1 MSRKTLIITFIMM
14 AAILSMGIF
23 SNLQKK
29 NQIARLKNLPVS
41 QINPANIADGSYRGS
56 FCLKRFCYA
65 VEVTV
70 HGGVIRDIVLL
81 SNTKSEYGEKAAAIK
96 DRILEAQ
103 SLQVDIISGATIS
116 SKSIIKAV
124 EKALTEPE

>member
-1 MSRKTLIITFIMM
+1 MSRKTIIITFIVLT
-14 AAILSMGIF
+14 AILSMGIF

-29 NQIARLKNLPVS
+29 SQIARLKNLPVS
-41 QINPANIADGSYRGS
+41 HIDLASVADGTYKGS

-65 VEVTV
+65 VEVKM
-70 HGGVIRDIVLL
+70 GGGTITDIVLL
-81 SNTKSEYGEKAAAIK
+81 SNSKSEYGEKASSIK
-96 DRILEAQ
+96 NRIIEAQ
-103 SLQVDIISGATIS
+103 SLQVDVISGATIS

>member
-1 MSRKTLIITFIMM
+1 MSRKTIIITLIVLT
-14 AAILSMGIF
+14 AILSMGIF

-29 NQIARLKNLPVS
+29 SQIARLKNLPVS
-41 QINPANIADGSYRGS
+41 QINLANIADGTYKGS

-65 VEVTV
+65 VEVSMV
-70 HGGVIRDIVLL
+70 SGAISDITLL

-96 DRILEAQ
+96 DRIIETQ
-103 SLQVDIISGATIS
+103 SLQVDVISGATIS

-124 EKALTEPE
+124 EKALIEPE

>member
-1 MSRKTLIITFIMM
+1 MSRKTLIITFIVLS
-14 AAILSMGIF
+14 AILSMGIF

-29 NQIARLKNLPVS
+29 SQIARLKNLPVS
-41 QINPANIADGSYRGS
+41 QINLTGIADGSYKGS

-65 VEVTV
+65 VEVTMSS
-70 HGGVIRDIVLL
+70 GVISDIVLV
-81 SNTKSEYGEKAAAIK
+81 SNTKSEYGEKASVIK
-96 DRILEAQ
+96 DRIIEAQ

-116 SKSIIKAV
+116 SKSILKAV

>member
-1 MSRKTLIITFIMM
+1 MSRKTIIITFIVLI
-14 AAILSMGIF
+14 AILSMGTF

-29 NQIARLKNLPVS
+29 SQIARFKNLPVR
-41 QINPANIADGSYRGS
+41 QIDLAGIADGSYKGS

-65 VEVTV
+65 VEVTINS
-70 HGGVIRDIVLL
+70 GAISDIVLL
-81 SNTKSEYGEKAAAIK
+81 NNTKSEYGEKAAAIK
-96 DRILEAQ
+96 DRIIEAQ
-103 SLQVDIISGATIS
+103 SLKVDVISGATIS

>member
-1 MSRKTLIITFIMM
+1 MSRKTILITFIVLT
-14 AAILSMGIF
+14 AILSMGIF

-29 NQIARLKNLPVS
+29 SQIARIKNLPVS
-41 QINPANIADGSYRGS
+41 QITLSSVADGSYKGS
-56 FCLKRFCYA
+56 FCLKRFCYT
-65 VEVTV
+65 VEVTISS
-70 HGGVIRDIVLL
+70 GTISDIILL

-96 DRILEAQ
+96 NRIIEAQ
-103 SLQVDIISGATIS
+103 SLQVDVISGATIS